1 MDKEI
6 KTREKHLIRRLW
18 DYVSGRSWALYLCLF
33 VAQWLF
39 VIVLFVLAKIS
50 WLSFQLFFLACAWVI
65 LWLLIWLFYSF
76 YGAYSTGVDEG
87 YEVANKPQ
95 PKMVEIRDTWPSH
108 IFHACKTLILLLF
121 VIFFFPWFIVYR
133 LGKWR
138 GRKEYRALD
147 KKWKK
152 VEDAK
157 RVRISE
163 QEKYTY
169 EYYDNPSDHTP
180 NAYGYTGD
188 D

>member
-1 MDKEI
+1 
-6 KTREKHLIRRLW
+6 
-18 DYVSGRSWALYLCLF
+18 
-33 VAQWLF
+33 
-39 VIVLFVLAKIS
+39 
-50 WLSFQLFFLACAWVI
+50 
-65 LWLLIWLFYSF
+65 
-76 YGAYSTGVDEG
+76 
-87 YEVANKPQ
+87 
-95 PKMVEIRDTWPSH
+95 MVEIRDTWPSH